1 MSKSRKKFIRVT
13 CIFLAVL
20 MVLSLFL
27 SVLPAMAV
35 SRAEINKL
43 KEEKEALEAKSEELQ
58 ENIDSLE
65 SAQSRY
71 IDRKAALDQR
81 ILCNQD
87 EIEIIKA
94 QIDLYDQQISETR
107 QKLEDA
113 TRSEEEQHDAL
124 CSRMRAMEESG
135 TLSYVDVL
143 FSATSLT
150 DLLSKAS
157 DISHIM
163 TYDKNLQTEYVS
175 ARENVETLKAELEVA
190 QTEQQAIR
198 SELEFKQQQLEAQ
211 TTAAYEML
219 AGLENDLELYNKAY
233 EENEQA
239 EKELADEIDELMK
252 ELQRQEAAAAA
263 AARPSGGGSSGG
275 SSGGGNSGGS
285 VMGSGSFVWP
295 ATSYL
300 VTSEYGY
307 RIHPLQGV
315 QKFHSGV
322 DIGAG
327 AGTPIYAAAAGTVAT
342 ATYNDSY
349 GNYVLINHGGG
360 NATLYAHM
368 SSMAVSSG
376 AYVTQGQVIGYVG
389 STGWSTGPH
398 LHYEVRLNGST
409 FNPLSYYSGY
419 TIYNG

>member
-1 MSKSRKKFIRVT
+1 MSKTRKKFIRIT
-13 CIFLAVL
+13 CVFLAVL
-20 MVLSLFL
+20 MVLSVFI
-27 SVLPAMAV
+27 SVLPAFAV
-35 SRAEINKL
+35 SRSEINKL
-43 KEEKEALEAKSEELQ
+43 KEEKEALEAKIEELQ
-58 ENIDSLE
+58 GNIDSLE

-81 ILCNQD
+81 ILLNQQ
-87 EIEIIKA
+87 EIEIIMA
-94 QIDLYDQQISETR
+94 QIGLYDEQIAETK
-107 QKLEDA
+107 QKLEEA
-113 TRSEEEQHDAL
+113 SRSEEDQYEAL
-124 CSRMRAMEESG
+124 CRRMRAMEESG

-150 DLLSKAS
+150 DLLSKVS
-157 DISHIM
+157 DITHIM
-163 TYDKNLQTEYVS
+163 SYDKNLQSEYAA
-175 ARENVETLKAELEVA
+175 ARENVEELKAELEVA

-198 SELEFKQQQLEAQ
+198 GELEFKQQQLEAQ

-219 AGLENDLELYNKAY
+219 AGLENDLEAYNKAY

-239 EKELADEIDELMK
+239 EKELADEIDTLM
-252 ELQRQEAAAAA
+252 ETLRRQEAAAAA

-275 SSGGGNSGGS
+275 SGNTGSS

-307 RIHPLQGV
+307 RVHPLQGV

-360 NATLYAHM
+360 NSTLYAHM

-409 FNPLSYYSGY
+409 VNPLSYYSGY

>member
-1 MSKSRKKFIRVT
+1 MNKSRKKFIRFT

-20 MVLSLFL
+20 MLLSVFL
-27 SVLPAMAV
+27 SVLPALAV
-35 SRAEINKL
+35 SRSEINKL
-43 KEEKEALEAKSEELQ
+43 KEEKEALEAKIEELQ
-58 ENIDSLE
+58 GNIDSLE

-81 ILCNQD
+81 ILLNQQ
-87 EIEIIKA
+87 EIEIIMA
-94 QIDLYDQQISETR
+94 QIELYDEQITETK
-107 QKLEDA
+107 QKLDEATKNEED
-113 TRSEEEQHDAL
+113 QHEAL

-157 DISHIM
+157 DITHIM
-163 TYDKNLQTEYVS
+163 SYDKNLQTEYAA
-175 ARENVETLKAELEVA
+175 ARENVEELKAELEVA

-198 SELEFKQQQLEAQ
+198 GELEFKQQQLEAQ

-219 AGLENDLELYNKAY
+219 AGLENDLEAYNKAY

-263 AARPSGGGSSGG
+263 AAARPSGGGSSGG
-275 SSGGGNSGGS
+275 NSNTGSS

-307 RIHPLQGV
+307 RVHPLQGV

-360 NATLYAHM
+360 NSTLYAHM

-409 FNPLSYYSGY
+409 VNPLSYYSGY

>member
-1 MSKSRKKFIRVT
+1 MSKSRKKFIRIT

-20 MVLSLFL
+20 MLL
-27 SVLPAMAV
+27 SVFISVVPAFAV
-35 SRAEINKL
+35 SRSEIKKL
-43 KEEKEALEAKSEELQ
+43 KEEKEALEAKIEEIQ
-58 ENIDSLE
+58 GNIDSLE

-81 ILCNQD
+81 ILLNQQ
-87 EIEIIKA
+87 EIDIIMA
-94 QIDLYDQQISETR
+94 QIELYDEEITETK
-107 QKLEDA
+107 QKLEEA
-113 TRSEEEQHDAL
+113 VRSEEEQHDAL

-157 DISHIM
+157 DISRIM
-163 TYDKNLQTEYVS
+163 TYDKDLQSEYAT
-175 ARENVETLKAELEVA
+175 ARVNVEELKAELEVA

-211 TTAAYEML
+211 TPAAYEML
-219 AGLENDLELYNKAY
+219 AGLENDLEEYNKAY

-239 EKELADEIDELMK
+239 EKELADEIDDLMK

-263 AARPSGGGSSGG
+263 AARPSGGSSGG
-275 SSGGGNSGGS
+275 SSNTGSS

-360 NATLYAHM
+360 NSTLYAHM

-409 FNPLSYYSGY
+409 VNPLSYYSGY
-419 TIYNG
+419 TIYKG

>member
-1 MSKSRKKFIRVT
+1 MSKSRKKFIRIT
-13 CIFLAVL
+13 CVFLAVL
-20 MVLSLFL
+20 MVLSLFI

-35 SRAEINKL
+35 SRDEINKL

-65 SAQSRY
+65 SAQTRY

-87 EIEIIKA
+87 EIEVIRA
-94 QIDLYDQQISETR
+94 QIALYDQQISETK

-113 TRSEEEQHDAL
+113 TQSEADQYAAL

-163 TYDKNLQTEYVS
+163 TYDKELQSEYAS
-175 ARENVETLKAELEVA
+175 ARENVEVLKAELELA

-219 AGLENDLELYNKAY
+219 ANLENDLEEYNKAY

-239 EKELADEIDELMK
+239 EKDLANEIDDLMA

-263 AARPSGGGSSGG
+263 AARPSGGGGG

-307 RIHPLQGV
+307 RVHPLQGV
-315 QKFHSGV
+315 QKFHSGIDV
-322 DIGAG
+322 GAG

-360 NATLYAHM
+360 NSTLYAHM

-409 FNPLSYYSGY
+409 VNPLSYYSGY

>member
-1 MSKSRKKFIRVT
+1 MSKSRKKFIRFT

-20 MVLSLFL
+20 MLLSVFI
-27 SVLPAMAV
+27 SVLPAFAV

-43 KEEKEALEAKSEELQ
+43 KEEKEALEAKIEEIQ
-58 ENIDSLE
+58 ESIDSLE
-65 SAQSRY
+65 SAQTRY

-81 ILCNQD
+81 ILLNQQ
-87 EIEIIKA
+87 EIDIIMA
-94 QIDLYDQQISETR
+94 QIELYDEQITETK
-107 QKLEDA
+107 QKLENA
-113 TRSEEEQHDAL
+113 TKSEEDQYAAL

-163 TYDKNLQTEYVS
+163 SYDKNLQTEYVA

-198 SELEFKQQQLEAQ
+198 GELEFKQQQLEAQ

-219 AGLENDLELYNKAY
+219 AGLENDLEEYNKAY

-239 EKELADEIDELMK
+239 EKDLADEIDDLMK

-263 AARPSGGGSSGG
+263 AARPSGGGGG
-275 SSGGGNSGGS
+275 SSSGGGNSGGS

-307 RIHPLQGV
+307 RVHPLQGV

-360 NATLYAHM
+360 NSTLYAHM

-376 AYVTQGQVIGYVG
+376 TYVSQGQVIGYCG

-398 LHYEVRLNGST
+398 LHFEVRLNGST
-409 FNPLSYYSGY
+409 VNPLSYYSGY

>member
-1 MSKSRKKFIRVT
+1 MSKSHKKFIRFT

-20 MVLSLFL
+20 MLLSVFI
-27 SVLPAMAV
+27 SVLPAFAV

-43 KEEKEALEAKSEELQ
+43 KEEKEALKAKIEEIQ
-58 ENIDSLE
+58 GNIDSLE
-65 SAQSRY
+65 SAQTRY

-81 ILCNQD
+81 ILLNQQ
-87 EIEIIKA
+87 EIDIIKA
-94 QIDLYDQQISETR
+94 QIELYDEQITETR

-113 TRSEEEQHDAL
+113 TKSEEDQYAAL

-163 TYDKNLQTEYVS
+163 SYDKNLQSEYVT
-175 ARENVETLKAELEVA
+175 AREDVETLKAELEVA
-190 QTEQQAIR
+190 QTEQEAIR

-219 AGLENDLELYNKAY
+219 AGLENDLDEYNKAY

-239 EKELADEIDELMK
+239 EKELADEIDDLMK

-275 SSGGGNSGGS
+275 GGGNSGAS

-360 NATLYAHM
+360 NSTLYAHM

-409 FNPLSYYSGY
+409 VNPLSYYSGY